1 MATLFAQP
9 VEVPTTT
16 IGLLWAL
23 PISLTISMVYKAIKL
38 PSWQTKLY
46 LREVALLFITIVG
59 FLILVA
65 VVLAVISHLISL

>member
-1 MATLFAQP
+1 
-9 VEVPTTT
+9 
-16 IGLLWAL
+16 
-23 PISLTISMVYKAIKL
+23 MVYKAIKL